1 MKKKIGLL
9 CILLF
14 LLMCVIV
21 ILSIPKYSITYI
33 GDNVREYTELEESD
47 FYVTG
52 KSFFYSIRLNKKQ
65 YNLTLPDEVKG
76 KSINVSAK
84 VKNLFGWDSIFY
96 RIKGVGEVSK
106 KLNVTEIKSLTA
118 TSMSNYI
125 SGDTVDTFSVLL
137 SVTYSDGS
145 AVTLSSDKVE
155 FDEKIKEPLK
165 EGLNTFNVKYKSVS
179 TELRVNAIAK
189 TNINLAVYSDGF
201 NQEMDQAKY
210 KYYGKNICVSISEK
224 TAGMYGSYLLSH
236 IIVNEPSK
244 QLLGAFSNDSYGGD
258 AELCTSCA
266 RRKTW
271 KIGVNGSPFSGDNG
285 KPLGGAVFIRDG
297 KIIDGDTT
305 NGGEI
310 CMKSDGTLYSPESG
324 ISASQLISD
333 GVVQSWGSLDPILIS
348 EGVTKGIEDEEY
360 SNSGAYSRTVIGMVK
375 PGEYYI
381 ITSGVSGDC
390 GISLVEARNILNG
403 VGCVYAR
410 PLGSGDDSSL
420 VFQNGLIN
428 HPAGLSE
435 KAVSDFLYFVGE

>member
-9 CILLF
+9 CLLLLAVMGILIF
-14 LLMCVIV
+14 LSV
-21 ILSIPKYSITYI
+21 PKYSITYI
-33 GDNVREYTELEESD
+33 GSNIREYTELDESD

-65 YNLTLPDEVKG
+65 YKLTLPDEVKG
-76 KSINVSAK
+76 KSITVSAK
-84 VKNLFGWDSIFY
+84 VKNLFGFDSVFY
-96 RIKGVGEVSK
+96 KIKGVGDVSK
-106 KLNVTEIKSLTA
+106 KLDVTELESLTA

-125 SGDTVDTFSVLL
+125 SGDVVDTSSILL
-137 SVTYSDGS
+137 SAMYSDGS
-145 AVTLSSDKVE
+145 AVTLSPSKVE
-155 FDEKIKEPLK
+155 FDKKIKKPLN
-165 EGLNTFNVKYKSVS
+165 EGLNTFTVKYRTVN

-210 KYYGKNICVSISEK
+210 KYYGKNICVSVSEK

-236 IIVNEPSK
+236 VIVNEPSK

-258 AELCTSCA
+258 AELPTVCA
-266 RRKTW
+266 KRKTW

-297 KIIDGDTT
+297 KVIDGDTT

-324 ISASQLISD
+324 VSASQLISD
-333 GVVQSWGSLDPILIS
+333 GVIQSWGSSDPVLIS
-348 EGVTKGIEDEEY
+348 NGVSQGIESGEY
-360 SNSGAYSRTVIGMVK
+360 NNSDAYSRTVIGMVK

-390 GISLVEARNILNG
+390 GISLVESRNILSG

-410 PLGSGDDSSL
+410 PLGSGNDSSL

-428 HPAGLSE
+428 HPARLSE
-435 KAVSDFLYFVGE
+435 KAVSDFLYCVGE